1 MSPTTGSGRSRLAA
15 LFAAALLALSGGALT
30 ACGDDKEGPAEDVGK
45 AIDKGSKKAGE
56 ELHESAKEAERDLDD
71 GKKD

>member
-1 MSPTTGSGRSRLAA
+1 MSSTTGSKRGRRLAA

-45 AIDKGSKKAGE
+45 AIDKGGKKLGKE
-56 ELHESAKEAERDLDD
+56 AKEAERELDD